1 MCQNTASSFLS
12 VSGQTRSSRFQ
23 LSSGAFSCR
32 VSQISEL
39 RAGAEPPQNEAL
51 CFCDAQQTSPYP
63 SASFC
68 CSLPFQHLHKTAG
81 PSAVRLPAL
90 LLVPPG
96 VSPVWPGQSRRIGA
110 CRRCF
115 SHLSPFSFEDVSCL
129 CPPPSSQPVEADR
142 AGLGVL
148 GRERA
153 CAGGSRCPGQA
164 VTAKV
169 TGNSQK
175 RKGSPLVALHLAPLI
190 AKLLRKKEAGKGVVV
205 TPLQM

>member
-115 SHLSPFSFEDVSCL
+115 PLPTS
-129 CPPPSSQPVEADR
+129 PPSP
-142 AGLGVL
+142 LKTCP
-148 GRERA
+148 A
-153 CAGGSRCPGQA
+153 CAHPRAPSLWKLTGPGWGCWAGSGP
-164 VTAKV
+164 
-169 TGNSQK
+169 
-175 RKGSPLVALHLAPLI
+175 ALGAPAAR
-190 AKLLRKKEAGKGVVV
+190 AKLS
-205 TPLQM
+205 LQR

>member
-1 MCQNTASSFLS
+1 MLCISPWYFCCSVHPWYFQFLAGVRMCQNTASSFLS

-32 VSQISEL
+32 VSHISEL

-96 VSPVWPGQSRRIGA
+96 VSPVWPGQSGRIGA

-115 SHLSPFSFEDVSCL
+115 PLLSSSPSSPVKVSCP

-153 CAGGSRCPGQA
+153 CTGGSRCLGQV

-175 RKGSPLVALHLAPLI
+175 
-190 AKLLRKKEAGKGVVV
+190 
-205 TPLQM
+205 